1 MTLHPSKIPDEER
14 QLVFHHQR
22 AHIRQV
28 LGMRRSSLL
37 LTLYIVFYSVY
48 LITGG
53 VVFAAV
59 EAPEENAVRSALVT
73 ARRIFL
79 ENHPCVTGTSEIVVS
94 EFNVVELLWDMS
106 SVRRQKRPASSGTLL
121 YSPQSRILP

>member
-1 MTLHPSKIPDEER
+1 MTLNPSKILDEER
-14 QLVFHHQR
+14 QLVFQNQR

-37 LTLYIVFYSVY
+37 LTLFIVFYFVY

-59 EAPEENAVRSALVT
+59 EAPEENAVRNALVT
-73 ARRIFL
+73 SRRIFL
-79 ENHPCVTGTSEIVVS
+79 ETHPCVTGTSETVLSDITV
-94 EFNVVELLWDMS
+94 EFFLW
-106 SVRRQKRPASSGTLL
+106 
-121 YSPQSRILP
+121 

>member
-1 MTLHPSKIPDEER
+1 MTLYPSKIPDEER
-14 QLVFHHQR
+14 QLMFHQQR

-37 LTLYIVFYSVY
+37 LTLYVVFYFVY

-59 EAPEENAVRSALVT
+59 EAPEENAVRSSLVT

-79 ENHPCVTGTSEIVVS
+79 ETHPCVTGTS
-94 EFNVVELLWDMS
+94 
-106 SVRRQKRPASSGTLL
+106 
-121 YSPQSRILP
+121 